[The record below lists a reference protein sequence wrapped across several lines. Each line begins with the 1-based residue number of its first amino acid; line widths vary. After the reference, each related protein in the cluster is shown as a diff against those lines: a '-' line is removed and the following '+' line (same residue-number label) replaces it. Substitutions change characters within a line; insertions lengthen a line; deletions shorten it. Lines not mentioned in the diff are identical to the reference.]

1 MLFLGTFTC
10 SITTPKLIT
19 NALNISCKLLETLRR
34 ISATITCTNCKYF
47 QSITITGDSPI
58 VVSDLIAGQYTVEI
72 TIADS
77 TEINDT
83 IIEMITVL
91 DNDKSISSTAV
102 KIITESDKCT
112 SSPTNGPVSASM
124 YVDMYVRT

>member
-1 MLFLGTFTC
+1 MQRSYNMTLYIIRTVSEPASLVAPALHTCVMLQQHQNFLV
-10 SITTPKLIT
+10 LY
-19 NALNISCKLLETLRR
+19 NILRD
-34 ISATITCTNCKYF
+34 TYT
-47 QSITITGDSPI
+47 
-58 VVSDLIAGQYTVEI
+58 GQYTIEI

-83 IIEMITVL
+83 IVEMITVL
-91 DNDKSISSTAV
+91 DNDKSINTTAV
-102 KIITESDKCT
+102 KIIMESDKCT